1 MASVLKPN
9 VTPVLPASSSP
20 SGLAGFNFEDLS
32 QQARRQLDASRQEA
46 ERLLETAKVEIATL
60 RQQAYDEGLRAGR
73 QAAETEAEDKL
84 RRGVDARVGEH
95 GAAVLSMVQQIAH
108 VHEQWLQSYADSLV
122 STVIAVSER
131 VIRGRLDREPEVIA
145 RWAAESLAAAR
156 SANRLTVAVHP
167 ETLAELGQSLD
178 DLLRHPGLPDKTSV
192 IPDESVPKA
201 GVVVRQV
208 GGEVIATLET
218 QLERLR
224 EALEHA

>member
-9 VTPVLPASSSP
+9 VTPVLPAASSP

-32 QQARRQLDASRQEA
+32 QQARRQLDVSRQEA
-46 ERLLETAKVEIATL
+46 ERLLETAKSEIATL

-73 QAAETEAEDKL
+73 QAAHSEAEDKL
-84 RRGVDARVGEH
+84 RRGIDARVGEH
-95 GAAVLSMVQQIAH
+95 GAAVRAMVQQIAS
-108 VHEQWLQSYADSLV
+108 VHEQWLQSYADSFV

-178 DLLRHPGLPDKTSV
+178 DLLRHPGLPDETSV

>member
-9 VTPVLPASSSP
+9 VTPVLPAASSP

-46 ERLLETAKVEIATL
+46 ERMLETAKAEIATL
-60 RQQAYDEGLRAGR
+60 RKQAYDEGLRAGR
-73 QAAETEAEDKL
+73 QAAQSEAEDKL
-84 RRGVDARVGEH
+84 RRGIDARVGEH
-95 GAAVLSMVQQIAH
+95 GTAMRSMVQQIAN
-108 VHEQWLQSYADSLV
+108 VHEQWLQSYADSFV

-178 DLLRHPGLPDKTSV
+178 DLLRHPGLPDETSV

>member
-1 MASVLKPN
+1 M
-9 VTPVLPASSSP
+9 
-20 SGLAGFNFEDLS
+20 
-32 QQARRQLDASRQEA
+32 
-46 ERLLETAKVEIATL
+46 LETAKAEIATL
-60 RQQAYDEGLRAGR
+60 RKQAYDEGLRAGR
-73 QAAETEAEDKL
+73 QAAQSEAEDKL
-84 RRGVDARVGEH
+84 RRGIDARVGEH
-95 GAAVLSMVQQIAH
+95 GTAMRSMVQQIAN
-108 VHEQWLQSYADSLV
+108 VHEQWLQSYADSFV

-178 DLLRHPGLPDKTSV
+178 DLLRHPGLPDETSV

>member
-9 VTPVLPASSSP
+9 VAPVLPASASP
-20 SGLAGFNFEDLS
+20 SGLAGFNLEDLS

-46 ERLLETAKVEIATL
+46 ERMLEAAKAEIVTL
-60 RQQAYDEGLRAGR
+60 RKQAYDEGLLAGR
-73 QAAETEAEDKL
+73 LAAESEAEEKL
-84 RRGVDARVGEH
+84 RRGIDARIGEH
-95 GAAVLSMVQQIAH
+95 DAAVRSMVQQIAA
-108 VHEQWLQSYADSLV
+108 VHEQWLRSYADSFV
-122 STVIAVSER
+122 SAVIAVSER
-131 VIRGRLDREPEVIA
+131 VIRARLDREPEVIA

-167 ETLAELGQSLD
+167 ETLAELGHALD
-178 DLLRHPGLPDKTSV
+178 ELLRHPGLPDDTSV

-208 GGEVIATLET
+208 GGEVSATLET

-224 EALEHA
+224 EALERA

>member
-46 ERLLETAKVEIATL
+46 DRLLETAKAEIAAL
-60 RQQAYDEGLRAGR
+60 RQQAYDDGLRAGR
-73 QAAETEAEDKL
+73 QTAETEAEDKL
-84 RRGVDARVGEH
+84 RRGIDARVGEH
-95 GAAVLSMVQQIAH
+95 GTAMRSMVQQIAS
-108 VHEQWLQSYADSLV
+108 VHEQWLQSYADSFV

-178 DLLRHPGLPDKTSV
+178 DLLRHPGLPDETSV